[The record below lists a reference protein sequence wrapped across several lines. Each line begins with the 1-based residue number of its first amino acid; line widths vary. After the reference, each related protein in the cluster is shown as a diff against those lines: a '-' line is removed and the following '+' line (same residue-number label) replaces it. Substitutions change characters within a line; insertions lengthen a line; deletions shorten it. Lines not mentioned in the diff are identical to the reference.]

1 VSTTYKFQDQP
12 LEIYFLLLDSP
23 LQYMYMYMCMC
34 MCMYVM
40 YVYVVDVD
48 KYDIYVYIYDV
59 YVYKSH
65 KLERESKVGTSL
77 EGEKGMG

>member
-1 VSTTYKFQDQP
+1 
-12 LEIYFLLLDSP
+12 
-23 LQYMYMYMCMC
+23 
-34 MCMYVM
+34 MYVM